1 MRERQRDKGRLTDI
15 VEYSDNI
22 IELLENMTFEQFV
35 KDKRTYYAVM
45 KNVEVV
51 GEAAYMLTKAFKK
64 AHVEIPWNVVQGMR
78 HVIVHDYANITSE
91 TLYDTAVNNIPELR
105 NQVARYLCEVNWD
118 EWAKS
123 EDSCPEMDDSDRE
136 KNIELARKMK
146 LDNISTELISKY
158 TGLNAE
164 EISAL

>member
-123 EDSCPEMDDSDRE
+123 EDSFPEMDDSDRE

>member
-22 IELLENMTFEQFV
+22 IDLLENMTFEQFV

-78 HVIVHDYANITSE
+78 HVLVHDYANITSE

-123 EDSCPEMDDSDRE
+123 EDSFPEMDDSDRE

>member
-1 MRERQRDKGRLTDI
+1 MRERQRDKGRLEDI

-22 IELLENMTFEQFV
+22 IELLEGMTFEQFV
-35 KDKRTYYAVM
+35 KDKRTYYAIM

-64 AHVEIPWNVVQGMR
+64 VHGEIPWNVVQGMR
-78 HVIVHDYANITSE
+78 HVLVHDYANITSE

-105 NQVARYLCEVNWD
+105 NQVAKYLNEINWD
-118 EWAKS
+118 EWGQS
-123 EDSCPEMDDSDRE
+123 EDSFPEMDDSVRE
-136 KNIELARKMK
+136 NNIELARKMK
-146 LDNISTELISKY
+146 SDNISTELISKY
-158 TGLNAE
+158 TGLNAD

>member
-78 HVIVHDYANITSE
+78 HVLVHDYANITSE

-123 EDSCPEMDDSDRE
+123 EDSFPEMDDSDRE